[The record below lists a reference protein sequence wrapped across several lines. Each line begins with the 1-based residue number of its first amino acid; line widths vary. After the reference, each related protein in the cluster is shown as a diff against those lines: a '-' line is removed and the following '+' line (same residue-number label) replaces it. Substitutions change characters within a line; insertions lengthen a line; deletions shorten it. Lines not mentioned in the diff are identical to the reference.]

1 MMIVELY
8 TIITLQMIEFMD
20 KKDKRYVVTV
30 DMYVYGEDNYLARK
44 NVHKMLDKI
53 NEKYPNARPEITEM
67 GIQPFGSF
75 NYQKLDDWSKPI
87 PKIKDKPLPF

>member
-20 KKDKRYVVTV
+20 KKEKRYVVTV
-30 DMYVYGEDNYLARK
+30 DMYVYGEDDYTARK

-53 NEKYPNARPEITEM
+53 NEKYPNARPSVTEL
-67 GIQPFGSF
+67 GEQPFGTMS
-75 NYQKLDDWSKPI
+75 YRKLDDHSKPI
-87 PKIKDKPLPF
+87 TKIKDKPLPF

>member
-1 MMIVELY
+1 
-8 TIITLQMIEFMD
+8 
-20 KKDKRYVVTV
+20 
-30 DMYVYGEDNYLARK
+30 
-44 NVHKMLDKI
+44 
-53 NEKYPNARPEITEM
+53 M

>member
-20 KKDKRYVVTV
+20 KKEKRYVVTV

-75 NYQKLDDWSKPI
+75 NYQKLDDWSKQI